1 MTKEKYIH
9 FGLLAVAVLFVLWY
23 LMKHG
28 APTATAEAVS
38 PSAPNPADAAN
49 YPSVPAINLGDVN
62 ISVPPYITYN
72 QGQGGKYLAGSAE
85 IGDGPNSCCGGCGA
99 GSFVNTPSV
108 PDDVYKNAVS
118 QYQSFLSKMA
128 A

>member
-9 FGLLAVAVLFVLWY
+9 FGLLAVAVVLVLWY
-23 LMKHG
+23 LMKQA
-28 APTATAEAVS
+28 APTATAEAAS
-38 PSAPNPADAAN
+38 PSAPNPAEAAN
-49 YPSVPAINLGDVN
+49 YPSVPAVKLGDVN

-72 QGQGGKYLAGSAE
+72 QGIGGKYLAGSAE
-85 IGDGPNSCCGGCGA
+85 ISDGPNSCCSGCGA

-108 PDDVYKNAVS
+108 PQDVYDSAVS